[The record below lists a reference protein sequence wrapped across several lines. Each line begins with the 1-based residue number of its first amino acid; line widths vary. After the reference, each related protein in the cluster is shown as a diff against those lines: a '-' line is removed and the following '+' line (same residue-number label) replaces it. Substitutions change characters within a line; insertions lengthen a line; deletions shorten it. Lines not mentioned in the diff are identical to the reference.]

1 MMPLLD
7 PRSESELLRRLKAGD
22 AAALSGLYREHSA
35 ALYRFALLHTGTPH
49 AAADV
54 VQDAFLAL
62 IGEAG
67 RFDPG
72 RGTLQGYLF
81 GIARNLARRSLETGR
96 RFAGPPEDREELED
110 SAEGEG
116 AAPAPL
122 EKLLRD
128 ETIEAVRAALLRV
141 PAHYREVVILY
152 EMHDFSYA
160 EAAGIC
166 GIDIGTVRSRLHR
179 GRALLAG
186 LLGKAGLMDARP
198 AAALASGANA

>member
-1 MMPLLD
+1 MMPLID
-7 PRSESELLRRLKAGD
+7 PRTEADLLRRLKSGD
-22 AAALSGLYREHSA
+22 AAALSGLYRQHSA
-35 ALYRFALLHTGTPH
+35 PLYRFALLHTGAAH

-67 RFDPG
+67 RFDPA
-72 RGTLQGYLF
+72 RGSVQGYLF
-81 GIARNLARRSLETGR
+81 GIARNLARRSVEGGR
-96 RFAGPPEDREELED
+96 RFLPHEADGGGDGDGPPDD
-110 SAEGEG
+110 T
-116 AAPAPL
+116 PAPL
-122 EKLLRD
+122 ERLLRD

-160 EAAGIC
+160 EAAEIC

-179 GRALLAG
+179 GRSLLAALLTRAG
-186 LLGKAGLMDARP
+186 LTDGRP
-198 AAALASGANA
+198 VTAAATRGNP